1 MAELAQIKALLG
13 DQLSELEWKVQAPI
27 IAEINRLK
35 KEKNA
40 VILAHNYQSP
50 IIFHGVGDIQ
60 GDSLLLAQ
68 EAQKTSADIIVMAG
82 VHFMAE
88 TAKLLSP
95 QKKVLIPD
103 LKAGCSLA
111 SSITG
116 ADVRLLKERFPGVPV
131 VTYVN
136 SSADVKAETDVCC
149 TSANA
154 VSVVES
160 LGVKK
165 VIFLP
170 DEFLGKWVA
179 TQTDVELILWK
190 GHCEVHEQFTREEL
204 KTFRAKYPGIHII
217 AHPEC
222 PPDVLEEAD
231 YVGSTSGMIKH
242 LNALKPP
249 RVVMVTECSMADN
262 IRVNMPET
270 EFIKPCTLCPHMQRI
285 TLEKILE
292 SLRKEQ
298 FEVTIPEDIA
308 VRARASVERMI
319 KIPRGKFG

>member
-1 MAELAQIKALLG
+1 MVGIAQIKTLLG
-13 DQLSELEWKVQAPI
+13 DQVSDLEWKVQAPLI
-27 IAEINRLK
+27 EEINQLK
-35 KEKNA
+35 KDKNA

-50 IIFHGVGDIQ
+50 VIFHGVGDIQ

-68 EAQKTSADIIVMAG
+68 EAQKTDADIIVMAG

-95 QKKVLIPD
+95 NKKVLIPD

-190 GHCEVHEQFTREEL
+190 GHCEVHEQFTRDEL

-231 YVGSTSGMIKH
+231 FVGSTSGMIKH
-242 LNALKPP
+242 LHALKPP
-249 RVVMVTECSMADN
+249 KVVMVTECSMADN
-262 IRVNMPET
+262 VRVNLPET

-285 TLEKILE
+285 TLEKIRD
-292 SLRKEQ
+292 SLKFEQ
-298 FEVTIPEDIA
+298 YEVLIPEELA
-308 VRARASVERMI
+308 KKARASVERMI
-319 KIPRGKFG
+319 QIPRGTFG